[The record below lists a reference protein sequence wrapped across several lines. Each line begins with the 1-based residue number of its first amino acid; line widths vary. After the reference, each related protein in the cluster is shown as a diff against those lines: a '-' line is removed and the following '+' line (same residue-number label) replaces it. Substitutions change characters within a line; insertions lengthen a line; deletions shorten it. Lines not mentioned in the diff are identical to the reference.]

1 MKIIKYS
8 VIFILLILIPISLIL
23 IYGKNVSYSDQK
35 DILDSLKDTASI
47 IFAILGAWI
56 AVIYPK
62 NLQEKI
68 FKLETDSDKEQEIV
82 FEKLIYGLM
91 LITSVLIL
99 MILSLVF
106 INMIKNI
113 SYFVQ
118 YRDILRSLLLLYLY
132 VISLVQCYALL
143 VTLMPN
149 IKILVDLFSTRH
161 ERNVQKNMNPVKRK
175 DNNL

>member
-8 VIFILLILIPISLIL
+8 LVLIFLILIPIYLIFT
-23 IYGKNVSYSDQK
+23 YGKNVSYSDQK

-62 NLQEKI
+62 DLQKKI
-68 FKLETDSDKEQEIV
+68 LKVQTDSSDIIFQ
-82 FEKLIYGLM
+82 KLIYGLI

-99 MILSLVF
+99 MILSLTL
-106 INMIKNI
+106 INLIKNI
-113 SYFVQ
+113 SYFAQ
-118 YRDILRSLLLLYLY
+118 YKELLRSFLLLYLY
-132 VISLVQCYALL
+132 IISLVQCYALM

-149 IKILVDLFSTRH
+149 IQILLELMNAEH
-161 ERNVQKNMNPVKRK
+161 NRNTQNDMNPVERK
-175 DNNL
+175 DDNS